1 MIETAVE
8 RLIFMSRWLMAPIYL
23 GLIVVLGVL
32 VVTFLEELIHFVPHV
47 FELRETDVILMT
59 LSLLDVSLA
68 ASLVLMMIFAGYENF
83 VAKIDTGD
91 SDRPAWM
98 GTLDFGGLK
107 LKLISSIVAISG
119 IDLLKSFMNI
129 GQISK
134 EDFMWKVI
142 THLVFVLSGR
152 AAGADGFHHRA
163 CQEDRQGLS
172 PAASVQVRRARREP
186 AQLLPAVER
195 EQLPGHGRA
204 GDDEH
209 QRRRD
214 LLRRR
219 SRAAAALRGTAPR
232 RPPGSCPVPPASAPG
247 RSR

>member
-1 MIETAVE
+1 MIETAVQ

-129 GQISK
+129 GQIFK

-142 THLVFVLSGR
+142 THLVFVLSGVLLALMDYITER
-152 AAGADGFHHRA
+152 AKKIAKG
-163 CQEDRQGLS
+163 
-172 PAASVQVRRARREP
+172 
-186 AQLLPAVER
+186 
-195 EQLPGHGRA
+195 
-204 GDDEH
+204 
-209 QRRRD
+209 
-214 LLRRR
+214 
-219 SRAAAALRGTAPR
+219 
-232 RPPGSCPVPPASAPG
+232 
-247 RSR
+247 